1 MTKPIIGITM
11 GDPAGIGPE
20 VTLKALQDP
29 GVRSSANIVVYGSM
43 HVLERTCEDL
53 KLDLHLQSVSS
64 VDDPESSCEASI
76 VVIDRFE
83 IDPEEL
89 VIGQISAACGA
100 AAAAYIENAIEAA
113 LDRKIDAIVTGPIHK
128 KALVEAG
135 YPFLG
140 HTELLADR
148 CGVEDTA
155 MMLAT
160 PGRGPDPAWL
170 RVTHAS
176 AHIAFRDIVSA
187 LSQKKLLRTIGLTHG
202 GVQFL
207 GIQEPRLALAALNPH
222 ASDNGL
228 MGDEEESLL
237 QPTVSLAQS
246 QGYDLRGP
254 VPADTVFLRAIE
266 GEFDAVIA
274 LYHDQGHIPIKTY
287 GFERAVNI
295 TLGLPITRTSV
306 DHGTAFDIAGKQ
318 LADPGSMLEAIKL
331 AVEIASNRQRML

>member
-176 AHIAFRDIVSA
+176 AHIA
-187 LSQKKLLRTIGLTHG
+187 
-202 GVQFL
+202 
-207 GIQEPRLALAALNPH
+207 
-222 ASDNGL
+222 
-228 MGDEEESLL
+228 
-237 QPTVSLAQS
+237 
-246 QGYDLRGP
+246 
-254 VPADTVFLRAIE
+254 
-266 GEFDAVIA
+266 
-274 LYHDQGHIPIKTY
+274 
-287 GFERAVNI
+287 
-295 TLGLPITRTSV
+295 
-306 DHGTAFDIAGKQ
+306 
-318 LADPGSMLEAIKL
+318 
-331 AVEIASNRQRML
+331 